1 MQDNANL
8 IVALH
13 KSKLP
18 YLDEKDLS
26 DDITA
31 CWLDS
36 IANATVVT
44 FSEEVLNINQHV
56 SLNSQRQLIIDIE
69 FLCSVF
75 EDVGL
80 KDFNNLKHIH
90 ELLKCNKEE
99 FDDSIKNKPARI
111 VSVIRK
117 MRNL

>member
-13 KSKLP
+13 KGKLP

-36 IANATVVT
+36 IANATSIT
-44 FSEEVLNINQHV
+44 FSDEILNIQQQISV
-56 SLNSQRQLIIDIE
+56 NSQRQLIIDI
-69 FLCSVF
+69 
-75 EDVGL
+75 GL
-80 KDFNNLKHIH
+80 L
-90 ELLKCNKEE
+90 
-99 FDDSIKNKPARI
+99 
-111 VSVIRK
+111 
-117 MRNL
+117 